1 MVTRR
6 VTWIVGTAVGIAL
19 LSSSVAPAA
28 AEEPFD
34 VLLSSDGIV
43 FSSAPTRGILDPL
56 VTLVPGGS
64 LASVLWIRNPAT
76 TRAIVRVSAIG
87 LSIPSAS
94 FAEDVSLTTTVS
106 QGSETR
112 SRTLAQLSECEM
124 LVPSRV
130 MEGGATMRL
139 DLGFAMSADARNV
152 SQSQRASLS
161 VLVALHDAD
170 AGAFEASPC
179 DEPGP
184 IVGPQPAVP
193 ALPAAPAG
201 AGPTAGAL
209 ASTGADLP
217 VPLIAI
223 GALLFG
229 VGFFLLGARRR
240 AREES

>member
-1 MVTRR
+1 VLIRP
-6 VTWIVGTAVGIAL
+6 VTWIVGTAVSIAL
-19 LSSSVAPAA
+19 LASSVAPAA

-34 VLLSSDGIV
+34 VLLSADGIV
-43 FSSAPTRGILDPL
+43 FSSAPTRSILDPL

-64 LASVLWIRNPAT
+64 LESVLWIRNPAT
-76 TRAIVRVSAIG
+76 TRAIVTVSAIG

-94 FAEDVSLTTTVS
+94 FAEDVSLTTTDS
-106 QGSETR
+106 QGSGTR

-139 DLGFAMSADARNV
+139 DLGFAMSANARNV

-161 VLVALHDAD
+161 VLVALRDAD
-170 AGAFEASPC
+170 AGAFAASPC
-179 DEPGP
+179 DE
-184 IVGPQPAVP
+184 P